1 MKRVILSLTLALFML
16 GLVVPPISHATDS
29 ATSAASSRSSAADES
44 TPARENKT
52 FPPKIEH
59 RSLRPVLERYLII
72 ASPLTGIIVIEIEGP
87 SLSDTPPGRKGL
99 SDSRPDGEEDPWEEH
114 K

>member
-29 ATSAASSRSSAADES
+29 ATSATSSRSSAADEI
-44 TPARENKT
+44 TPARENET
-52 FPPKIEH
+52 FPPKLAQ
-59 RSLRPVLERYLII
+59 RSLRPVVERYLII
-72 ASPLTGIIVIEIEGP
+72 ASPLTGIIVIQIEGP
-87 SLSDTPPGRKGL
+87 SLSDTPPGKRL
-99 SDSRPDGEEDPWEEH
+99 SDRRPEGDDNGWETDL

>member
-1 MKRVILSLTLALFML
+1 MKRVILSLTLALLML

-29 ATSAASSRSSAADES
+29 ATPAALSRSSVADES
-44 TPARENKT
+44 TPARENET

-59 RSLRPVLERYLII
+59 RSPIPVVERYLII
-72 ASPLTGIIVIEIEGP
+72 ASPLTGIIVIDIEPP
-87 SLSDTPPGRKGL
+87 SLSDTPPGRRL
-99 SDSRPDGEEDPWEEH
+99 SDRPDGDDGGWEEAN